1 MSYFKVIATVE
12 KVSEPKSCDPDAPS
26 HVVLPCRMYKE
37 GDRIVIEDN
46 QINMSETT
54 GALCLSLTASMIPV
68 LKAMQRSVKPIK
80 KNGKEKHDST
90 QAVAW
95 FTCPDAERPVI
106 FKIRRESKEIPGW
119 VVAEELALSN
129 PGQRIHLHTP
139 NPTDEKRGDHDN
151 IWDQV
156 MK

>member
-68 LKAMQRSVKPIK
+68 LKAMQRSVKPSRK
-80 KNGKEKHDST
+80 TARKNMT
-90 QAVAW
+90 Q
-95 FTCPDAERPVI
+95 PRPWHGS
-106 FKIRRESKEIPGW
+106 RAP
-119 VVAEELALSN
+119 
-129 PGQRIHLHTP
+129 TP
-139 NPTDEKRGDHDN
+139 NVRSYSRSVGSPRRYPDGS
-151 IWDQV
+151 
-156 MK
+156 